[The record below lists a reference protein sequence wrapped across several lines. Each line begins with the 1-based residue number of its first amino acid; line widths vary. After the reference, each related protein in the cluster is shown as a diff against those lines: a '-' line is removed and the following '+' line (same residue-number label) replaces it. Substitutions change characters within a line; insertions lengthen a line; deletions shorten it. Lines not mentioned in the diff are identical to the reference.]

1 MNTSDVVAARITEQC
16 EQKGMTLNELANQAG
31 IPPTTVY
38 SIFNLK
44 SKNPGIVTLKKI
56 CDALEITLGA
66 FFSTKEFVDLEQEIR

>member
-1 MNTSDVVAARITEQC
+1 MNTRDVVAARITELC

-66 FFSTKEFVDLEQEIR
+66 FFSTKDFDDLEQEIR

>member
-1 MNTSDVVAARITEQC
+1 MNTRDVVAARITELC

-56 CDALEITLGA
+56 CEITLGA
-66 FFSTKEFVDLEQEIR
+66 FFSTKEFDDLEQEIR

>member
-1 MNTSDVVAARITEQC
+1 MNTRDVVAARITELC

-44 SKNPGIVTLKKI
+44 SKNPGLVTFKKI

-66 FFSTKEFVDLEQEIR
+66 FFSTKEFDDLEQEIR

>member
-1 MNTSDVVAARITEQC
+1 MNTRDVVAARITELC
-16 EQKGMTLNELANQAG
+16 KQKGITLNELANLAG

-56 CDALEITLGA
+56 CDALEITLGE
-66 FFSTKEFVDLEQEIR
+66 FFSTKEFDGLEQEIR

>member
-1 MNTSDVVAARITEQC
+1 MNTRDVVAARITELC

-66 FFSTKEFVDLEQEIR
+66 FFSTKEFDGLEQEIR

>member
-1 MNTSDVVAARITEQC
+1 MNTRDVVAARITELC

-66 FFSTKEFVDLEQEIR
+66 FFSTKEFDDLDQEIR

>member
-1 MNTSDVVAARITEQC
+1 MNTRDVVAARITELC

-66 FFSTKEFVDLEQEIR
+66 FFSTKEFDDLEPEIR

>member
-1 MNTSDVVAARITEQC
+1 MNTRDVVAARITELC
-16 EQKGMTLNELANQAG
+16 EQKGMTLNELANQEG

-66 FFSTKEFVDLEQEIR
+66 FFSTKEFDDLEQEIR

>member
-1 MNTSDVVAARITEQC
+1 MNTRDVVAARITELC

-66 FFSTKEFVDLEQEIR
+66 FFSTKEFDDWEQEIR

>member
-1 MNTSDVVAARITEQC
+1 MNTRDVVAARITELC

-66 FFSTKEFVDLEQEIR
+66 FFSKK

>member
-1 MNTSDVVAARITEQC
+1 MNAGDVVAARITELC

-66 FFSTKEFVDLEQEIR
+66 FFSTKEFDDLEQEIR

>member
-1 MNTSDVVAARITEQC
+1 MNTRDVVAARITELC

-44 SKNPGIVTLKKI
+44 SNNPGIVTLKKI

-66 FFSTKEFVDLEQEIR
+66 FFSTKEFDDLEQEIR

>member
-1 MNTSDVVAARITEQC
+1 MNTRDVVAARITELC

-44 SKNPGIVTLKKI
+44 SKNPGIVTIKKI

-66 FFSTKEFVDLEQEIR
+66 FFSTKEFDDLEQEIR

>member
-1 MNTSDVVAARITEQC
+1 MNTRDVVAARITELC

-66 FFSTKEFVDLEQEIR
+66 FFSTKEFDDLEQELR

>member
-1 MNTSDVVAARITEQC
+1 MNTRDVVAARITELC

-44 SKNPGIVTLKKI
+44 CKNPGIVTLKKI

-66 FFSTKEFVDLEQEIR
+66 FFSTKEFDDLEQEIR

>member
-1 MNTSDVVAARITEQC
+1 MNTRDVVAARITELC

-56 CDALEITLGA
+56 CVALEITLGA
-66 FFSTKEFVDLEQEIR
+66 FFSTKEFDDLEQEIR

>member
-1 MNTSDVVAARITEQC
+1 MNTRDVVAARITELC

-66 FFSTKEFVDLEQEIR
+66 FFSTKEFDDLEQEIR

>member
-1 MNTSDVVAARITEQC
+1 MNTRDVVAARITELC
-16 EQKGMTLNELANQAG
+16 KQKGMTLNELANLAG

-56 CDALEITLGA
+56 CDALEITLGE
-66 FFSTKEFVDLEQEIR
+66 FFSTKEFDGLEQEIR

>member
-1 MNTSDVVAARITEQC
+1 MNTRDVVAARITELC

-31 IPPTTVY
+31 ITPTTVY

-66 FFSTKEFVDLEQEIR
+66 FFSTKEFDDLEQEIR

>member
-1 MNTSDVVAARITEQC
+1 MNTRDVVAARITELC

-66 FFSTKEFVDLEQEIR
+66 FFPEAGT

>member
-1 MNTSDVVAARITEQC
+1 MNTRDVVAARITELC

-66 FFSTKEFVDLEQEIR
+66 FFSTIEFDDLEQEIR

>member
-1 MNTSDVVAARITEQC
+1 MNTRDVVAARITELC

-56 CDALEITLGA
+56 CDALEITMGA
-66 FFSTKEFVDLEQEIR
+66 FFSTKEFDDLEQEIR

>member
-1 MNTSDVVAARITEQC
+1 MNTRDVVAARITELC

-66 FFSTKEFVDLEQEIR
+66 FFSTKEFDDLEQDNR

>member
-1 MNTSDVVAARITEQC
+1 MNTRDVVAARITELC

-38 SIFNLK
+38 
-44 SKNPGIVTLKKI
+44 GIVTLKKI

-66 FFSTKEFVDLEQEIR
+66 FFSTKEFDDLEQEIR

>member
-1 MNTSDVVAARITEQC
+1 MNTRDVVAARITELC

-44 SKNPGIVTLKKI
+44 SKNPGIDTLKKI

-66 FFSTKEFVDLEQEIR
+66 FFSTKEFDDLEQEIR

>member
-1 MNTSDVVAARITEQC
+1 MNTRDVVAARITELC

-56 CDALEITLGA
+56 CDELEITLGA
-66 FFSTKEFVDLEQEIR
+66 FFSTKEFDDLEQEIR

>member
-1 MNTSDVVAARITEQC
+1 MNTRDVVAARIAELC

-66 FFSTKEFVDLEQEIR
+66 FFSTKEFDDLEQEIR

>member
-1 MNTSDVVAARITEQC
+1 MNTRDVVAARITELC

-56 CDALEITLGA
+56 CNALEITLGA
-66 FFSTKEFVDLEQEIR
+66 FFSTKEFDDLEQEIR

>member
-1 MNTSDVVAARITEQC
+1 
-16 EQKGMTLNELANQAG
+16 MTLNELANQAG

-66 FFSTKEFVDLEQEIR
+66 FFSTKEFDDLEQEIR

>member
-1 MNTSDVVAARITEQC
+1 MNTRDVVAERITELC
-16 EQKGMTLNELANQAG
+16 EQKGMTLNELANQPG

-66 FFSTKEFVDLEQEIR
+66 FFSTKEFDDLEQEIR

>member
-1 MNTSDVVAARITEQC
+1 MNTRDVVAARITELC

-66 FFSTKEFVDLEQEIR
+66 FFSTKEFDVLEQEIR